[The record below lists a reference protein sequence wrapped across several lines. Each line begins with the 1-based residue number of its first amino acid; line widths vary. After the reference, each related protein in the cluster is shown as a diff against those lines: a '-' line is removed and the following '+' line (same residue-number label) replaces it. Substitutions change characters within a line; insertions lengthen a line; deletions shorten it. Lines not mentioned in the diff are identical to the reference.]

1 MPTSRPVGAVDTLW
15 LNMDRP
21 TNLMVIDAVL
31 WFDGSLDWDRL
42 ARVVERRLLARFP
55 VFRQR
60 PVRSLLGGSRWVDD
74 PDFDLSRHLVREAL
88 PAPGD
93 QAALQTFVEDRMQE
107 PLDRRHPMW
116 RFHLVDGL
124 SGGGCAVMTR
134 FHHALADGMALA
146 VVLLS
151 LTDEAPDGDL
161 VEEAAVAPRVG
172 NGAAGGWR
180 RVPGSLL
187 AAPARCATG
196 AAGAAGVLAR
206 APRLAMPGPALE
218 ALTVA
223 RQTGA
228 VADKLAAAQQPGDAV
243 LRTAEHRQ
251 AGGLVGGG
259 AGAGPA
265 AGGPPGR
272 RHGQRRAGR
281 CGVRLDHVLPGPRRG
296 RAGRPHHDVP
306 VNLRPAG
313 EPLPAELGN
322 RFALVLLP
330 LPTGSGSPLTRLAES
345 KRRMDAIKRS
355 PEAAITFGLINAIGR
370 THPTLE
376 RRFVDFF
383 AGKAI
388 GVTTNVIGPGRDRFV
403 AGRLLEGILAW
414 VPGSGRQTLG
424 ACIVTYGGRIRV
436 GFKADAGVVP
446 DPEHLVAAF
455 DQEVDDLVRMAGA

>member
-146 VVLLS
+146 VVPLS

-228 VADKLAAAQQPGDAV
+228 VADKLLLRSNPATPFSAPPGIGKRAVWSAAVPVPD
-243 LRTAEHRQ
+243 LRRVARL
-251 AGGLVGGG
+251 AGGTVNDVLVGAVSGSITSY
-259 AGAGPA
+259 
-265 AGGPPGR
+265 
-272 RHGQRRAGR
+272 
-281 CGVRLDHVLPGPRRG
+281 LDHVGAEPADLTTMCRSTCGRPASRCRPSWATGSPSSCSRCRRAADRRSPGSPRASAGWTRSSAPPRR
-296 RAGRPHHDVP
+296 
-306 VNLRPAG
+306 
-313 EPLPAELGN
+313 
-322 RFALVLLP
+322 
-330 LPTGSGSPLTRLAES
+330 
-345 KRRMDAIKRS
+345 RS
-355 PEAAITFGLINAIGR
+355 P
-370 THPTLE
+370 
-376 RRFVDFF
+376 
-383 AGKAI
+383 
-388 GVTTNVIGPGRDRFV
+388 
-403 AGRLLEGILAW
+403 
-414 VPGSGRQTLG
+414 SG
-424 ACIVTYGGRIRV
+424 
-436 GFKADAGVVP
+436 
-446 DPEHLVAAF
+446 
-455 DQEVDDLVRMAGA
+455 

>member
-1 MPTSRPVGAVDTLW
+1 MPSSRPVGAVDTMW

-31 WFDGSLDWDRL
+31 WFDGAIDWDRL
-42 ARVVERRLLARFP
+42 TRLVQRRVLDRYP

-60 PVRSLLGGSRWVDD
+60 PVRSLLGGSSWVDD
-74 PDFDLSRHLVREAL
+74 PDFDVSRHLLRETL

-93 QAALQTFVEDRMQE
+93 HATLQRFVEARMQQ
-107 PLDRRHPMW
+107 PLDRDHPMW

-124 SGGGCAVMTR
+124 GRGGCAVMTR
-134 FHHALADGMALA
+134 FHHSLADGMALA
-146 VVLLS
+146 EVLIS
-151 LTDEAPDGDL
+151 LTDEEPDGDL
-161 VEEAAVAPRVG
+161 VEEADRPPRDG
-172 NGAAGGWR
+172 NGDGAGADGWR
-180 RVPGSLL
+180 RVPGALL
-187 AAPARCATG
+187 AAPVR
-196 AAGAAGVLAR
+196 GAAGVLAK
-206 APRLAMPGPALE
+206 APRLARPGPALE
-218 ALTVA
+218 GLTLL
-223 RQTGA
+223 RQTGT
-228 VADKLAAAQQPGDAV
+228 VADKLLLRSNPSTPFSAPPGIGKRAVWSTAVPVPV
-243 LRTAEHRQ
+243 LRRVARL
-251 AGGLVGGG
+251 AGGTVNDVLVGAVSGSITSY
-259 AGAGPA
+259 
-265 AGGPPGR
+265 
-272 RHGQRRAGR
+272 
-281 CGVRLDHVLPGPRRG
+281 LDHVGAEPADLTTM
-296 RAGRPHHDVP
+296 VP
-306 VNLRPAG
+306 VNLRPLG
-313 EPLPAELGN
+313 EPLPPELGN

-376 RRFVDFF
+376 RRLVEFF

-424 ACIVTYGGRIRV
+424 ACIVSYGGQVRV
-436 GFKADAGVVP
+436 GFKADATVVP

-455 DQEVDDLVRMAGA
+455 DQEVDDLVRMTGT